1 MIDQRWG
8 ALGKKVEPAWGPERE
23 LSALDEIEHRTT
35 RRRRAG
41 RVGASILALAV
52 VAGGVRAFVGLRR
65 HEPTSVASADV
76 ASPSAPPAAA
86 IETVTVTQLSPETIV
101 DPMPDRNG
109 RGFVLRA
116 GGARFFV
123 PHDTRHPFMVV
134 AGDVTIEDLGTTF
147 TVRYLPADRVDI
159 AVEEGRVKVSAPGA
173 AGAARSTSE
182 LGPGQRLEVALS
194 SPALS
199 SPAPSSSTAPPALE
213 KRPHSTTASSS
224 WRPLAEKGRYDEA
237 HTALKKAGPNAVRD
251 ETADL
256 LLAADA
262 ARLSGYPAEALPY
275 LERVVRAHERD
286 PRSSLAS
293 FTLGRVLLDE
303 LGRPREAADA
313 FARARA
319 AGGPLAE
326 DALAREVE
334 AAARSGDT
342 TRSRELARDYQSLYP
357 HGRRAKAVSRFG
369 GLD

>member
-23 LSALDEIEHRTT
+23 SSALEEIEHRAS
-35 RRRRAG
+35 RRRTAG

-52 VAGGVRAFVGLRR
+52 VAGGVRTFVGLRQR
-65 HEPTSVASADV
+65 SADV
-76 ASPSAPPAAA
+76 ASSDLAARSAPPAAA

-101 DPMPDRNG
+101 DPMPDRHG
-109 RGFVLRA
+109 RGFVLHA

-123 PHDTRHPFMVV
+123 PHDTSHPFMVV

-147 TVRYLPADRVDI
+147 TVRYLSTDRLDI

-182 LGPGQRLEVALS
+182 LGPGQRLEVALLSALSPPS
-194 SPALS
+194 SP
-199 SPAPSSSTAPPALE
+199 SSTAPPALD
-213 KRPHSTTASSS
+213 KRPHAALAASSS
-224 WRPLAEKGRYDEA
+224 WRPLAERGRYDEA

-275 LERVVRAHERD
+275 LERVVRAHARD

-293 FTLGRVLLDE
+293 FTMGRVLLDE

-313 FARARA
+313 FARARV

-334 AAARSGDT
+334 AAARAGDT
-342 TRSRELARDYQSLYP
+342 TRSRELAHDYQSLYP